1 MTGTRSD
8 ASPAS
13 TWVWV
18 ATALAM
24 ASASVFVHLLGD
36 GADAAPMSRWPSS
49 ALDWQPALART
60 EPWRAWTAVFVHLS
74 TLHLAANLA
83 GSVGVAAWGAV
94 ARVPARSVAAWL
106 IAWPL
111 VQWGLLMQPELQH
124 YGGLSGVLHAGV
136 AVVAVH
142 LACAGCRAHR
152 RIAAAVLV
160 VLVAKLLIESPWS
173 GAISHPAGW
182 DIPVAP
188 GAHVSGALAGVLV
201 SALAEGVHR
210 AMAAMREALGAID
223 VHD

>member
-1 MTGTRSD
+1 MTGARSD
-8 ASPAS
+8 ATPAS
-13 TWVWV
+13 ARAWVAI
-18 ATALAM
+18 ATALA
-24 ASASVFVHLLGD
+24 AGALIVHLGASGD
-36 GADAAPMSRWPSS
+36 VAPASRWTA
-49 ALDWQPALART
+49 ALDWQPALARA

-74 TLHLAANLA
+74 TLHLGANLA

-111 VQWGLLMQPELQH
+111 VQWGLLIQPELRH

-142 LACAGCRAHR
+142 LVCCNSRVHR

-173 GAISHPAGW
+173 GAVSHPAGW

-188 GAHVSGALAGVLV
+188 GAHVSGVLAGAVV
-201 SALAEGVHR
+201 SALMEGVSR
-210 AMAAMREALGAID
+210 AVAALREALGVVDA
-223 VHD
+223 HD